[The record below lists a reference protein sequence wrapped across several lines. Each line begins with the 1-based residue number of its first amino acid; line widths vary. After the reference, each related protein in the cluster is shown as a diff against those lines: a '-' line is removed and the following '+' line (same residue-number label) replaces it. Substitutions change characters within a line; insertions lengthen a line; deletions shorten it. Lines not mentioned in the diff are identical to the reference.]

1 MKDKKPN
8 SKNKSNLWL
17 IAGAIILLSGIAW
30 FSLRPSEE
38 PMETSRTPS
47 PLGRGWREAP
57 GEGTS
62 QQRLS
67 SLKIPTLPPEMF
79 TGKAREA
86 YQVAKEIP
94 EVLNQVQ
101 CYCGCKESDGHQSN
115 FFCFTD
121 QHGAG

>member
-17 IAGAIILLSGIAW
+17 MAGAIVLLIGIAW
-30 FSLRPSEE
+30 FSLRSREE
-38 PMETSRTPS
+38 AVENSR
-47 PLGRGWREAP
+47 G
-57 GEGTS
+57 S
-62 QQRLS
+62 QQQLS
-67 SLKIPTLPPEMF
+67 TLKIPTLPPEMF

>member
-1 MKDKKPN
+1 LKNKKPN
-8 SKNKSNLWL
+8 RKNKSNLWL

-30 FSLRPSEE
+30 FSLRPSQ
-38 PMETSRTPS
+38 
-47 PLGRGWREAP
+47 AP
-57 GEGTS
+57 GEGSS
-62 QQRLS
+62 QPQLS

-79 TGKAREA
+79 TGKARDA

-94 EVLNQVQ
+94 EVLSQVQ

>member
-1 MKDKKPN
+1 
-8 SKNKSNLWL
+8 
-17 IAGAIILLSGIAW
+17 
-30 FSLRPSEE
+30 
-38 PMETSRTPS
+38 
-47 PLGRGWREAP
+47 
-57 GEGTS
+57 
-62 QQRLS
+62 
-67 SLKIPTLPPEMF
+67 MF

>member
-1 MKDKKPN
+1 MKNKKPN
-8 SKNKSNLWL
+8 SKSKSNLWL
-17 IAGAIILLSGIAW
+17 IAGAIVLLGGIAW
-30 FSLRPSEE
+30 FSLRPNEE
-38 PMETSRTPS
+38 PVETSRT
-47 PLGRGWREAP
+47 
-57 GEGTS
+57 S
-62 QQRLS
+62 QQQLS
-67 SLKIPTLPPEMF
+67 TLKIPTLPPEMF
-79 TGKAREA
+79 TGKTREA

>member
-1 MKDKKPN
+1 MKDKKAN
-8 SKNKSNLWL
+8 NNKKSNLWL
-17 IAGAIILLSGIAW
+17 VVGAIVLLSGIAW
-30 FSLRPSEE
+30 FSLRPSDNAS
-38 PMETSRTPS
+38 ETPRS
-47 PLGRGWREAP
+47 
-57 GEGTS
+57 S
-62 QQRLS
+62 QQQLS

-94 EVLNQVQ
+94 EVLSQVQ